1 MLLCL
6 CVPGIHSEN
15 STFSSLPFFPLQ
27 KRATDECH
35 FLERLESNNY
45 NTYRSRKYPN
55 MYVALKR
62 TGQYKCGSKTGPGQK
77 AILFL
82 PMSAKCWAQ
91 RSALGEEDQ
100 DVTAMKTKWFAN
112 RCPLKITVMLLRLS
126 HPDILFCSHLVQLLH
141 PPAAP
146 RLQYELGPAC
156 TPPCCYR
163 STADCIQSAPLTSQ
177 REEGFGFFF
186 HCAETNA
193 HCGSATEIIQKC
205 RANQRGRKGS
215 KEETATL
222 IMVVVLSS
230 VELKS
235 N

>member
-91 RSALGEEDQ
+91 RPALGEEDQ

-126 HPDILFCSHLVQLLH
+126 HPDILFCYHLVQLLH

-177 REEGFGFFF
+177 REEGFVFFF
-186 HCAETNA
+186 IVPRPTLTVA
-193 HCGSATEIIQKC
+193 
-205 RANQRGRKGS
+205 QRRR
-215 KEETATL
+215 L
-222 IMVVVLSS
+222 FRN
-230 VELKS
+230 VELTREGGKGAKKKLQR
-235 N
+235 